1 MKVLNEVKSMLLVL
15 VVSFIVSFVVAV
27 EVLEGGAMVVVVEV
41 VEVVE
46 VEVVVVV
53 VVLYCC
59 TWSMLMTPWV
69 TQL

>member
-1 MKVLNEVKSMLLVL
+1 MLLVL
-15 VVSFIVSFVVAV
+15 VVSSSVSFVVAV
-27 EVLEGGAMVVVVEV
+27 EVVEGGAIVV

-46 VEVVVVV
+46 VEVVVGLVV

-59 TWSMLMTPWV
+59 IWSMSMTPWL